1 MKTLSYYLKLLK
13 KSKSNQNFRKRAI
26 LFASL
31 GIVTFLMVSGLAL
44 WGGLSAISYVSDA
57 TSQVLSTP
65 AAKEEAKTLREGLK
79 EFPNL
84 QALACL
90 NRAQQLLAV
99 TPWLE
104 RPVLANL
111 VQLKN
116 ECFITPSS
124 AEIESES
131 EGASKMPFG

>member
-1 MKTLSYYLKLLK
+1 MKPLYYYLKLLK

-26 LFASL
+26 LFVSL
-31 GIVTFLMVSGLAL
+31 GAFTFLTVSGLAL
-44 WGGLSAISYVSDA
+44 WGALSAISYVSDA

-65 AAKEEAKTLREGLK
+65 AAKEQAKTLREGLK
-79 EFPNL
+79 ELPNL

-90 NRAQQLLAV
+90 NRAQQLLAI

-111 VQLKN
+111 VLLKN
-116 ECFITPSS
+116 ECLIAPSA
-124 AEIESES
+124 AEMESES
-131 EGASKMPFG
+131 EGASQMPFG